1 MQSDILKFTE
11 EPLIDNGIER
21 YECHSYGPI
30 PGTNLNF
37 GEITINIVKEDLF
50 THVAESYVLFEG
62 RLTKD
67 DGSAYVNADAVAL
80 TNNGLMHLFSEIS
93 YSLSD
98 RTIETLRY
106 PGQATTMLGL
116 LKYRNSSD
124 LMNQLWAKDTT
135 ATASLEHNAGFAA
148 RHADIIENPTVKGTF
163 RYIVPLK
170 HIFGFCED
178 YDKVIYGMSHT
189 LTFVRK
195 SDNDAIFRLA
205 AAGAGKVHIDRMLWY
220 VPHVT
225 PSDME
230 RLTMFKVIQSKVPLP
245 VAYRSHLCHTVSVPQ
260 TTTFSWYLGVK
271 GTPEMPRYI
280 IVGFQTN
287 RAADQE
293 KNPSIF
299 DHCDLKSIHATLGGT
314 KFPATDY
321 NLSFPN
327 QKFAEAFHDVA
338 AFNQTFFG
346 VDRLITEG
354 GIKRSEYKTLFPLI
368 LIDVS
373 KQQERLKIT
382 TVDIKIEANFNVE
395 VPAGTTAF
403 AVVVTDRMLR
413 FESDGSKMSVVY

>member
-11 EPLIDNGIER
+11 EPLIDTGIAK
-21 YECHSYGPI
+21 YECHSYGPV
-30 PGTNLNF
+30 PGTNLDF

-62 RLTKD
+62 RLTKE
-67 DGSAYVNADAVAL
+67 DGSAYANADEVAI

-98 RTIETLRY
+98 QKIETVRH

-124 LMNQLWAKDTT
+124 LLNQLWAKDTT
-135 ATASLEHNAGFAA
+135 TTASLQHNAGFAA
-148 RHADIIENPTVKGTF
+148 RHAELIKNPAVKGTF
-163 RYIVPLK
+163 RFIIPMK

-205 AAGAGKVHIDRMLWY
+205 AAGAGKVLINRILWF

-230 RLTMFKVIQSKVPLP
+230 RLSMFKVIQSKVSLP
-245 VAYRSHLCHTVSVPQ
+245 VAYRTHRCHTIAVPQ
-260 TTTFSWYLGVK
+260 ATTFSWYLGVK
-271 GTPEMPRYI
+271 ATPEMPRYI

-287 RAADQE
+287 RAANQE
-293 KNPSIF
+293 TNPSIF
-299 DHCDLKSIHATLGGT
+299 DHCDLKSIHAMIGVT

-327 QKFAEAFHDVA
+327 QKFAEAFHDVV

-346 VDRLITEG
+346 MDRLIMEG

-373 KQQERLKIT
+373 KQEERLKFSV
-382 TVDIKIEANFNVE
+382 VDIQIEAIFNTE
-395 VPAGTTAF
+395 VPAGTAAF
-403 AVVVTDRMLR
+403 AVVVSDRMLK
-413 FESDGSKMSVVY
+413 FESDGGKMSVVY